1 MVKKIKSV
9 FVQILMDLNVYF
21 FPNHSIKALNED
33 SGNENG
39 FDATTDVDTCVCYA
53 QTTASQ
59 RQTVK
64 SSFQIPRARCYH
76 MQIMKERTIS
86 DKYYFIT
93 KIVIFK

>member
-1 MVKKIKSV
+1 
-9 FVQILMDLNVYF
+9 MDLTVYF
-21 FPNHSIKALNED
+21 FPNHSMKALNED
-33 SGNENG
+33 SGNENQENG
-39 FDATTDVDTCVCYA
+39 FNATTDVDTCVCYA

-64 SSFQIPRARCYH
+64 SSFQIPCARCYH
-76 MQIMKERTIS
+76 MQIIKERTIS